1 MRFIRFNMVIRL
13 KLIYHFCIWYL
24 LKIPDLMAENDKNNT
39 FNNWFCITIYKF
51 IVYEQVFIFENI
63 ESVNAEFELN
73 E

>member
-1 MRFIRFNMVIRL
+1 
-13 KLIYHFCIWYL
+13 
-24 LKIPDLMAENDKNNT
+24 MAENDKNNT